1 MDKNQ
6 IDRINGL
13 ISEKGMTQKEFT
25 IAVLNHSGQK
35 GQDIYEKQKAN
46 FSKMLSGER
55 KFPIKYILGIERTLH
70 TSWNYIIDGQ
80 GFDKTFEQ
88 KGIRYAAYKGTYH
101 DFELLGQE
109 LSHDDNV
116 IKNYDEYNNTIL
128 DYILDYRAI
137 EGLRYLNDNKL
148 VEVQFD
154 LKQITGP
161 VMSSRGPEKACHD
174 CLLLVCEKDDEKLFS
189 SMYNPYRLL
198 TNYCDKNGTVF
209 NDPNVLK
216 AILEAKKIFNS
227 LLKET
232 TFTWVQLSPEFK
244 GTSFAN
250 NKSNLCPPLLGNL
263 LVYALN
269 DTMTY
274 QKQINEL
281 LEFGKS
287 FNERRI
293 KEIEAMPEKDS
304 SVLSL
309 QDDGSLNL
317 GRHYIGNFFTYRL
330 TEQLDLPADITR
342 ELHEINDQVNKVK
355 FQRKPL
361 GSGLSRGDCRI
372 EDGKLVKRSS
382 NNKDEYAF
390 LKLMADKGIKE
401 TPRLLKQENGLDY
414 LTYFKGESA
423 YSIYEMPI
431 NKTIAMVKLL
441 RKMNDISKEALGN
454 DKVYVHGDLS
464 GTNVVFDG
472 DTVTGILNWDNT
484 HIGNEYEDFIYIV
497 WTWLNIGDFARNNE
511 MILKNLLVLLQ
522 AYDADAAFKKD
533 FAYKMVK
540 VMDDRLAATPK
551 DSLSYA
557 SIFQL
562 VGWSKIWVELMK
574 DEITRKVG

>member
-55 KFPIKYILGIERTLH
+55 DFPDKYILGIERTLH

-116 IKNYDEYNNTIL
+116 IKNYDEYNNTVL
-128 DYILDYRAI
+128 DYILDYRDI

-174 CLLLVCEKDDEKLFS
+174 CLLLVCEKDDEQLFS
-189 SMYNPYRLL
+189 SMYSPYQLL
-198 TNYCDKNGTVF
+198 TNYCDKNNTVF
-209 NDPNVLK
+209 NDPKVLK

-293 KEIEAMPEKDS
+293 KEIEAMSEKDS

-309 QDDGSLNL
+309 EDDGSLNL
-317 GRHYIGNFFTYRL
+317 FCRYIGDFFTYRL

-355 FQRKPL
+355 FQRKP
-361 GSGLSRGDCRI
+361 SPEGLLRGDYLI
-372 EDGKLVKRSS
+372 EDGQLVKPTT
-382 NNKDEYAF
+382 NNKDEYDF
-390 LKLMADKGIKE
+390 LQLMEDNDVEEIPCLE
-401 TPRLLKQENGLDY
+401 KQENGLDY
-414 LTYFKGESA
+414 FSYFPGMSQS
-423 YSIYEMPI
+423 YIYEMPLP
-431 NKTIAMVKLL
+431 KTVEMVRLL
-441 RKMNDISKEALGN
+441 RKINDISKEALGN
-454 DKVYVHGDLS
+454 GKVYVHGDLS
-464 GTNVVFDG
+464 GANAVFNRDAL
-472 DTVTGILNWDNT
+472 TGIINWDDT
-484 HIGNEYEDFIYIV
+484 HIGEEYEDFIYIV
-497 WTWLNIGDFARNNE
+497 WTWLNIGDYARNNE

-533 FAYKMVK
+533 FANKMTK

-551 DSLSYA
+551 DSPSYA
-557 SIFQL
+557 RIFQW